1 MGERVAALARSTGQV
16 QRTKGATAVAVT
28 SLSSMRSPESL
39 WPTRADRKVGTPT
52 ISVVIP
58 ARNEAENLKH
68 ILPRVPPWIH
78 ELIVVDGRSSDMTQE
93 VARSGWADVK
103 IVPQAGNGKGDALR
117 LGFAAATGDII
128 VMLDAD
134 GSTDPAEIPR
144 FVAGLRTGADIAK
157 GTRFVIG
164 GGSADL
170 TPFRNAG
177 NWALTR
183 LVNVIWKAKLTDLCY
198 GYIAFWRDVV
208 DDLDPLCRGF
218 EVETLLT
225 IRALSAHLAMVEVPS
240 YEAERISGTSQ
251 LRPIRDGI
259 RVLRTIL
266 AEWLRPL

>member
-1 MGERVAALARSTGQV
+1 MTAISDT
-16 QRTKGATAVAVT
+16 TK
-28 SLSSMRSPESL
+28 
-39 WPTRADRKVGTPT
+39 
-52 ISVVIP
+52 
-58 ARNEAENLKH
+58 
-68 ILPRVPPWIH
+68 
-78 ELIVVDGRSSDMTQE
+78 E

-103 IVPQAGNGKGDALR
+103 IVSQTGNGKGDALR

-144 FVAGLRTGADIAK
+144 FVAGLRTGADMAK

-170 TPFRNAG
+170 TSFRHAG

-183 LVNVIWKAKLTDLCY
+183 LVNVLWKVKLTDLCY
-198 GYIAFWRDVV
+198 GYIAFWRDVI

-225 IRALSAHLAMVEVPS
+225 IRALGAQLAMVEVPS
-240 YEAERISGTSQ
+240 YEAERISGRSQ
-251 LRPIRDGI
+251 LRPVHDGI